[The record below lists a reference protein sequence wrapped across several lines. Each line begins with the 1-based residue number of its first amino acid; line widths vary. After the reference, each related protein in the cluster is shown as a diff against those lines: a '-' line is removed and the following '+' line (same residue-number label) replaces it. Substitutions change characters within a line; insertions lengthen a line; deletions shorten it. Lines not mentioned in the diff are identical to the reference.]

1 MVITK
6 CNFKILI
13 FYKKFYNNFVFK
25 CNQSQQTNENKALF
39 KMLMSNALASQQQ
52 SSSNN
57 FIYNSML
64 TNWLNNNN
72 NNNNSYEM
80 TGKDLGLANESI
92 GSNKKP
98 DQSEM
103 FEIKTPCN

>member
-1 MVITK
+1 
-6 CNFKILI
+6 
-13 FYKKFYNNFVFK
+13 
-25 CNQSQQTNENKALF
+25 
-39 KMLMSNALASQQQ
+39 MSNALASQQQ

-64 TNWLNNNN
+64 TNWLNTNTNN

-80 TGKDLGLANESI
+80 TGNLGLANESI

-98 DQSEM
+98 DQSGM
-103 FEIKTPCN
+103 YEIKTPCKCSLLDIFLNLKFNYFIN

>member
-1 MVITK
+1 
-6 CNFKILI
+6 
-13 FYKKFYNNFVFK
+13 
-25 CNQSQQTNENKALF
+25 
-39 KMLMSNALASQQQ
+39 MLMSNALASQQQ

-64 TNWLNNNN
+64 NNWLNTN

-80 TGKDLGLANESI
+80 TGNLGSANESI
-92 GSNKKP
+92 SSNKKP

-103 FEIKTPCN
+103 FEIKTSCNYSIINLFF

>member
-1 MVITK
+1 
-6 CNFKILI
+6 
-13 FYKKFYNNFVFK
+13 
-25 CNQSQQTNENKALF
+25 
-39 KMLMSNALASQQQ
+39 MLMSNALASQQQ

-64 TNWLNNNN
+64 TNWLNTNNNN

-80 TGKDLGLANESI
+80 TGNLGLANESI
-92 GSNKKP
+92 SSNKKT

-103 FEIKTPCN
+103 FDIKTPCNYNIVNKFF